1 VLPAQQ
7 DVLGH
12 GEWDQW
18 IVNEQPIQQDQQPP
32 LPEEQ
37 HIQQEE
43 LQLSNQHS
51 GLSSDSSIGAG
62 QLAPPA
68 NGHFAV
74 NGHPLIGNGMDINA
88 APFNG
93 PQEVDGPAPQVDQAQ
108 DLEVVPPQAHV
119 DVPNNN
125 HHQNLEMNFM
135 LHQDWQPDPVFQ
147 MIEERNRAVQFS
159 RLWAKFFAPAGLTD
173 HSVDV
178 PEKWAPFFLSNL
190 LQPESFNWSK
200 TFLLSDIPS
209 KLQEQGM
216 NSIPFVVPKDCPV
229 VPPWGMS
236 PLGPPRILLVMV
248 GRLQSLWSQDS
259 EEASG

>member
-1 VLPAQQ
+1 
-7 DVLGH
+7 
-12 GEWDQW
+12 
-18 IVNEQPIQQDQQPP
+18 

-62 QLAPPA
+62 QLAPPT

-74 NGHPLIGNGMDINA
+74 NGHALIGNGMDINA

-108 DLEVVPPQAHV
+108 DLEVVPPQVHV
-119 DVPNNN
+119 DLPNNN

-159 RLWAKFFAPAGLTD
+159 RLWGKYFAPAGLTD

-178 PEKWAPFFLSNL
+178 PEKWAPFFFRIFFSRSLS
-190 LQPESFNWSK
+190 
-200 TFLLSDIPS
+200 T
-209 KLQEQGM
+209 
-216 NSIPFVVPKDCPV
+216 
-229 VPPWGMS
+229 
-236 PLGPPRILLVMV
+236 GPRLFFCQIS
-248 GRLQSLWSQDS
+248 LQSCRSK
-259 EEASG
+259 E